1 MICLEN
7 VSKNFGKVK
16 ALDNVSFSFEK
27 GSVTGFIG
35 PNGAGKST
43 VMNIIS
49 GFIPQTSGTVTVD
62 GINISE
68 NPIDAK
74 RKIGYL
80 PEKPPLYTSF
90 TVYEYLKCIYD
101 IKGLKLKKDEHIKEV
116 ASLSGISEVMGRRTA
131 NLSSGYRQRVGVA
144 YAILGYPDYI
154 ILDEP
159 TNGLDPKQ
167 KRDLLMLIKK
177 LSKKHGI
184 LLSSHILSEIEAVC
198 TDIVM
203 INNGKTVGIS
213 KNSHSTDIEKMFME
227 GLGDK

>member
-1 MICLEN
+1 MICVEN
-7 VSKNFGKVK
+7 ISKNFGRVK
-16 ALDNVSFSFEK
+16 ALDNVSFSLGK
-27 GSVTGFIG
+27 GSIMGFIG

-49 GFIPQTSGTVTVD
+49 GFIPPDSGSVLID
-62 GINISE
+62 GINLRE
-68 NPIDAK
+68 NPIEAK

-90 TVYEYLKCIYD
+90 TVYEYLKCIFD

-116 ASLSGISEVMGRRTA
+116 AALSGISEVLGRRTA

-144 YAILGYPDYI
+144 YAVLGYPDYI

-167 KRDLLMLIKK
+167 KRDLLVLMKK

-184 LLSSHILSEIEAVC
+184 LLSSHILSEIGAVC

-203 INNGKTVGIS
+203 INNGKTVDIC
-213 KNSHSTDIEKMFME
+213 KNSHGTDIEKMFMK
-227 GLGDK
+227 GLGDN